1 MINFLTS
8 RSRYITIWSGVI
20 VLALLAVGFL
30 IRQKVVVQLR
40 HAHIAARGAHV
51 MPFNLEETTHIFK
64 PLPQGGLQ
72 TVVADNPADTQQIS
86 LIQTHLQSEAD
97 KFSSGDFSDP
107 AAIHGETM
115 PGLSEL
121 AEGSQ
126 NIQIQYSS
134 LPNGGEIRY
143 RTQDPALIT
152 ALHDWFA
159 AQRSDHGH
167 HAQ

>member
-8 RSRYITIWSGVI
+8 RRRSFTAWSGVI
-20 VLALLAVGFL
+20 VLALLAVSFL
-30 IRQKVVVQLR
+30 FRQKVVHLR
-40 HAHIAARGAHV
+40 QAHVAARGAQV

-64 PLPQGGLQ
+64 PLPKGGLQ

-107 AAIHGETM
+107 AAIHGEAM

-126 NIQIQYSS
+126 NIQIQYAS

-143 RTQDPALIT
+143 LTQDPALIS

>member
-1 MINFLTS
+1 VINFLTR
-8 RSRYITIWSGVI
+8 RSRYIAIGSSII
-20 VLALLAVGFL
+20 VLALLTVGFL
-30 IRQKVVVQLR
+30 VRQKVVVQLR
-40 HAHIAARGAHV
+40 HAHIAARGAQV

-64 PLPQGGLQ
+64 PLPEGGLQ
-72 TVVADNPADTQQIS
+72 TVVSDNPADTQQIA
-86 LIQTHLQSEAD
+86 LIQTHLQSESE

-107 AAIHGETM
+107 AAIHGDAM

-121 AEGSQ
+121 AEGYQ
-126 NIQIQYSS
+126 NIQIQYSP

-143 RTQDPALIT
+143 RTQDSALIS

>member
-1 MINFLTS
+1 MSVLLT
-8 RSRYITIWSGVI
+8 
-20 VLALLAVGFL
+20 VGFL
-30 IRQKVVVQLR
+30 VKQKVVHLR
-40 HAHIAARGAHV
+40 QAHVAARGAQV
-51 MPFNLEETTHIFK
+51 MPFNLEETTHIFQ
-64 PLPQGGLQ
+64 PFPEGGLQ
-72 TVVADNPADTQQIS
+72 TVVADNPTDTQQIS
-86 LIQTHLQSEAD
+86 LIQTHLQSEAN

-107 AAIHGETM
+107 AAIHGDTM
-115 PGLSEL
+115 PGLSTL
-121 AEGSQ
+121 SKGYQ

-143 RTQDPALIT
+143 RTQDSALIS

>member
-8 RSRYITIWSGVI
+8 RRRSFTVWSGVI
-20 VLALLAVGFL
+20 VLALLTVGFL
-30 IRQKVVVQLR
+30 VRQKVVVHLR

-51 MPFNLEETTHIFK
+51 MPFDLEETTHIFQ
-64 PLPQGGLQ
+64 PLPKGGLQ
-72 TVVADNPADTQQIS
+72 TVVADNPADTQQIA
-86 LIQTHLQSEAD
+86 LIQTHLQSESE

-107 AAIHGETM
+107 AAIHGEAM

-121 AEGSQ
+121 AEGYQ

-143 RTQDPALIT
+143 RTQNPALIT